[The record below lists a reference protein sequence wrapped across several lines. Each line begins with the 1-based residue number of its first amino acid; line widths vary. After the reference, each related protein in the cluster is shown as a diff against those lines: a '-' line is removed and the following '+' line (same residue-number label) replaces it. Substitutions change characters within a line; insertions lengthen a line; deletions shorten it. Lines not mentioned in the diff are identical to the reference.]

1 MVALFRIVE
10 VRGKILIDGTDI
22 SSVPLQ
28 HLRSKLAI
36 IPQDPVLLTG
46 SLRFQLDPFDAYS
59 DLQVWEALQSVGMQE
74 AVRSFHGGLQEEV
87 REGGENLSQGQRQL
101 ICIARA
107 LLRHT
112 SVLIVD
118 EGTSAVDPHTDELVQ
133 RVLRDVA
140 RRGTTVLAIAHRLQT
155 ILDFDRI
162 LVLGSGEILEYD
174 TPAALTKD
182 RNSLF
187 SSMLG
192 ESEQ

>member
-1 MVALFRIVE
+1 
-10 VRGKILIDGTDI
+10 
-22 SSVPLQ
+22 
-28 HLRSKLAI
+28 
-36 IPQDPVLLTG
+36 
-46 SLRFQLDPFDAYS
+46 
-59 DLQVWEALQSVGMQE
+59 VGMQE